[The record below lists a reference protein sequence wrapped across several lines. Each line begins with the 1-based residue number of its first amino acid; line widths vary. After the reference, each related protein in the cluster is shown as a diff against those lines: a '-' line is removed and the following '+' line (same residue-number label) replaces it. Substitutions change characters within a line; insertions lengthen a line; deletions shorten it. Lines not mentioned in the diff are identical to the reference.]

1 MSLNAIRKLSWFRVM
16 LAAEI
21 VFALVVAGGLWLLRA
36 QTLEGEARM
45 LDALARAMAQ
55 QADRTLGIG
64 QVALK
69 ITGDELSRGLIAPS
83 GPQTDALLRERIR
96 TLPGFRAISLF
107 DAEGHRVATSR
118 DASSPPPATVESRD
132 FHRAARAARSPQLFL
147 SKPYVGRLDDEPSVS
162 LSIAWFD
169 AQGRF
174 AGVVALVA
182 EPGFL
187 SGSLSHIA
195 SDKDVRAA
203 VLRRNAAGKVV
214 DVAAGAPATQPE
226 ADIPP
231 GLRGAFDEAGQ
242 PHSLPAGMLEHGDRR
257 VLATAVPLHELP
269 LVQVVWRDT
278 DAILTGWNE
287 LAWLVFIVVVAM
299 LAVSLLGGLRR
310 ARDQLKVEA
319 LEQRLTRNRKL
330 EALGQLAG
338 GVAHDFN
345 NVLAAVVGFGEM
357 ARQAAGEGSRQA
369 HHLDQVLQAAER
381 GRQQVERILAFS
393 RGQPRRSVSF
403 LLQPVLQEVLDHLS
417 TSKRA
422 QVHLVPDLKAPDLA
436 VRGDATAV
444 YEAVMNLCTNAL
456 QAMPEG
462 GTLAV
467 SLDSV
472 HLAQPRQTYDTTL
485 PAGRYARLQVQDTGS
500 GMSADVL
507 AHLFEPF
514 FTTKGRHG
522 GTGIGLAVVHG
533 VVADLG
539 GGIDV
544 DSTPGRG
551 THFTLLLP
559 LSQEPVQAHQADVL
573 AMPLGQGEAIL
584 IVDDEPALVELAEE
598 MLADLGYDPHGTVS
612 SAHALQALRDDPS
625 RFDLVLTDEVMPE
638 LSGIELARKVREL
651 RPDLPVVLAS
661 GYGGEQFEARA
672 AEAGVRMVLTKPLTR
687 RAVAEALQRALRG
700 L

>member
-1 MSLNAIRKLSWFRVM
+1 MSLNAIRKSSWFRVM

-21 VFALVVAGGLWLLRA
+21 LFALVVAGGLWLLRA
-36 QTLEGEARM
+36 QTLEGETRM

-55 QADRTLGIG
+55 QADRTLGTG

-107 DAEGHRVATSR
+107 DAEGHRTATSR

-162 LSIAWFD
+162 LSIPWFD

-182 EPGFL
+182 DPGFL

-195 SDKDVRAA
+195 SDKDVRAV

-214 DVAAGAPATQPE
+214 DVAADAAQPE

-231 GLRGAFDEAGQ
+231 GLRNAFDDTERPRA
-242 PHSLPAGMLEHGDRR
+242 LTAGMLEHGDRR
-257 VLATAVPLHELP
+257 VLATAVPLRELP

-357 ARQAAGEGSRQA
+357 ARQASGEGSRQA

-403 LLQPVLQEVLDHLS
+403 LLQPVIQEVLDHLS
-417 TSKRA
+417 SSKRES
-422 QVHLVPDLKAPDLA
+422 VHLVPDLKAPDLA
-436 VRGDATAV
+436 VRGDATAL
-444 YEAVMNLCTNAL
+444 YESVMNLCTNAL

-472 HLAQPRQTYDTTL
+472 RLAQPRQTYDTTL
-485 PAGRYARLQVQDTGS
+485 PAGLYARLQVQDTGS

-559 LSQEPVQAHQADVL
+559 LSQEPPQARQADEL

-612 SAHALQALRDDPS
+612 SAHALQALHDDPS

-638 LSGIELARKVREL
+638 LSGTELARRVREL

-687 RAVAEALQRALRG
+687 RALAEALQRALRAV
-700 L
+700 